1 MVRSS
6 RREYRWEYAAVM
18 AGSMSM
24 LEAIQGLLRDPEDA
38 LLARDILGT
47 DEPQRIADAV
57 AAHVGEPIASCVRF
71 TQSVGAVF
79 ILDLARG
86 ERVVLKIHAFGP
98 GARTFE
104 SLAELEAVY
113 AAQAELAAGGVACAR
128 VLVPPR
134 SFGPGR
140 AAAVMSYL
148 DAGAP
153 DDPHAPSTG
162 EAMAQELARIKELLA
177 GRELPERWRL
187 PPTLFAPA
195 HNALFDLSR
204 ADGAW
209 IDERASA
216 ARAVLATGATISAMH
231 CDFSCANVIVAG
243 GRVAAIFDVDS
254 VALADEPRIVA
265 SAAVHYTYTGESPWT
280 WPSRDQ
286 ARAFVAAYEAAR
298 GTPFDRAERARLD
311 AAAIYA
317 LAYTARCQ
325 HGYVG
330 GSDGKS
336 AMCEALAAAPDRYF
350 S

>member
-1 MVRSS
+1 
-6 RREYRWEYAAVM
+6 
-18 AGSMSM
+18 M
-24 LEAIQGLLRDPEDA
+24 LEAIQRVLRDPDDA

-47 DEPQRIADAV
+47 DEAQRIADAV
-57 AAHVGEPIASCVRF
+57 ADHIGEPIASCVRF

-86 ERVVLKIHAFGP
+86 ERVVLKIHAFGQ
-98 GARTFE
+98 GSRTFE

-113 AAQAELAAGGVACAR
+113 AAQADLAARGVACAR

-148 DAGAP
+148 DVPVP
-153 DDPHAPSTG
+153 DDPQVPTTG
-162 EAMAQELARIKELLA
+162 VALAHELARIKELLA
-177 GRELPERWRL
+177 GRALPERWRM

-195 HNALFDLSR
+195 HNVLFDFSR
-204 ADGAW
+204 ASGAW
-209 IDERASA
+209 IDERAAA
-216 ARAVLATGATISAMH
+216 ARAVLESGATVAAMH
-231 CDFSCANVIVAG
+231 CDFSSANVLVAG

-265 SAAVHYTYTGESPWT
+265 SAAIHYTYTGEGPWT
-280 WPSRDQ
+280 WPTREQ
-286 ARAFVAAYEAAR
+286 ACAYVAAYEAAR

-311 AAAIYA
+311 AAAIYG
-317 LAYTARCQ
+317 LAYTARCE

-330 GSDGKS
+330 ASAGKS
-336 AMCEALAAAPDRYF
+336 AMCELLAAAPDRYF
-350 S
+350 A